1 MRRGCIAAPLPVRRN
16 AVARIVAVSAISIVG
31 AGFSISITI
40 VSTSVCGAAASLRLR
55 VGAVVRASPRPVRR
69 AVLLATPRPRRLRA
83 VALPTRRVLSLLLRL
98 GVGRRLRLSRDASAR
113 AAALAPAALRLD
125 ARTALVRPR
134 RLALH
139 VGVAPRAFAALAVD
153 VGQFGLDAGG
163 MGAAAATTPRE
174 RKQQLGQLR
183 QQLRVW
189 PEHIVQLGVE
199 SGVGVAVGRRAR
211 RRLRGELR
219 LGTVSTHVAHL
230 LVADAREQRRELAEL
245 LAPQVAPRALHERL
259 HRPARAALDRLEER
273 HLGVMRRRAAAV
285 TAL

>member
-1 MRRGCIAAPLPVRRN
+1 MVLAIGETVTMSRVPRVSITRAREGCLHLLMRRGCIAAPLPVRRN

-125 ARTALVRPR
+125 ARTTLVRPR

-183 QQLRVW
+183 QQLRD
-189 PEHIVQLGVE
+189 
-199 SGVGVAVGRRAR
+199 STRAR
-211 RRLRGELR
+211 ETLR
-219 LGTVSTHVAHL
+219 VK
-230 LVADAREQRRELAEL
+230 LAVIF
-245 LAPQVAPRALHERL
+245 PVRGKVW
-259 HRPARAALDRLEER
+259 LE
-273 HLGVMRRRAAAV
+273 
-285 TAL
+285 